1 MLVTEFVAHKSLK
14 ENNINYSKLFF
25 GLYKVKLSLFDFIF
39 MNVALYYSAIFTS
52 IQSKLFK
59 TFFKTSKAKE

>member
-1 MLVTEFVAHKSLK
+1 MLVAEFVAHKSLK
-14 ENNINYSKLFF
+14 ENIINYSKFF
-25 GLYKVKLSLFDFIF
+25 GLYKVKLSLFDLIF

-59 TFFKTSKAKE
+59 TFFKTSKGKE